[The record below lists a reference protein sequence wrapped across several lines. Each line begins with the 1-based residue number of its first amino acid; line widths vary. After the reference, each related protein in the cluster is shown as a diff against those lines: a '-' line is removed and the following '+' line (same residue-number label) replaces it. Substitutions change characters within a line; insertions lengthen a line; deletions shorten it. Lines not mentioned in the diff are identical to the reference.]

1 MSAMS
6 DSLASALEQLKQT
19 PAPNYPIDG
28 YEIVEWKI
36 IHAFV
41 DMLRDDS
48 NEVAELV
55 VGATAQLFVKRE
67 DYEQEVAGMLSGIE
81 FIQSSLE
88 DIRKEIRRDPL
99 DGFSLNF
106 GPIGIPLNAVTKSAG
121 VASSILAHVAGIDAI
136 ALSQASFVM

>member
-55 VGATAQLFVKRE
+55 AGQILEIVLPVKFSDGDFTSDQLRYQYAVASLRESARDIVDRKGVGATAQLFVKRE
-67 DYEQEVAGMLSGIE
+67 DYEQE
-81 FIQSSLE
+81 
-88 DIRKEIRRDPL
+88 K
-99 DGFSLNF
+99 
-106 GPIGIPLNAVTKSAG
+106 K
-121 VASSILAHVAGIDAI
+121 
-136 ALSQASFVM
+136 